1 MSKLI
6 MYDNGDGVSIV
17 CPAPGLDPKEV
28 AKTSVAK
35 GVDYKI
41 INDNQLPADR
51 VFRDAWT
58 MQGIDLKKAKDI
70 WMDKIRA
77 VRNEMLKELDVQWIR
92 AMENG
97 ESKLAGD
104 IAAKKQQLRDITS
117 RKEFSK
123 IKKVEDIQN
132 FWPEIL
138 EG

>member
-6 MYDNGDGVSIV
+6 MYENGDGISIV
-17 CPAPGLDPKEV
+17 CPAPGLDPAEV
-28 AKTSVAK
+28 AKTAVAK

-41 INDNQLPADR
+41 INDNQLPVDR

-58 MQGIDLKKAKDI
+58 MTGIDLEKAKDI
-70 WMDKIRA
+70 WMNKIRV
-77 VRNEMLKELDVQWIR
+77 VRDEMLKELDVQWIR

-97 ESKLAGD
+97 ETKTAGD
-104 IAAKKQQLRDITS
+104 IAAKKQQLRDVTI

-138 EG
+138 ER

>member
-1 MSKLI
+1 

-17 CPAPGLDPKEV
+17 CPAPGLDPTEV
-28 AKTSVAK
+28 AKASVAK

-58 MQGIDLKKAKDI
+58 MTGIDLKKAKAI

-77 VRNEMLKELDVQWIR
+77 VRGEMLKELDVQWIR

>member
-1 MSKLI
+1 M
-6 MYDNGDGVSIV
+6 
-17 CPAPGLDPKEV
+17 
-28 AKTSVAK
+28 
-35 GVDYKI
+35 
-41 INDNQLPADR
+41 
-51 VFRDAWT
+51 FRDAWT